1 MMPKLPSQH
10 TAGGA
15 GPRPAQTGPSRHGHL
30 APWLEEAAQAVL
42 PKAPRSP
49 GQNGLSGSSASSSGV
64 WFLFPKSRKSLR
76 YTGTQGLLN
85 PSPFFPP
92 PSLISGITQILFL
105 PGPDS
110 PHPRRGQAPLGLWKL
125 PAKASW
131 AHCPTATLG
140 ALASEPPHS

>member
-1 MMPKLPSQH
+1 MDVTGGGLKALKAPPEVCVKPGLQECGKMMPKLPSQH

-49 GQNGLSGSSASSSGV
+49 GQSGLSGSSASSSGV

-76 YTGTQGLLN
+76 YTGRET
-85 PSPFFPP
+85 
-92 PSLISGITQILFL
+92 
-105 PGPDS
+105 
-110 PHPRRGQAPLGLWKL
+110 
-125 PAKASW
+125 
-131 AHCPTATLG
+131 
-140 ALASEPPHS
+140 